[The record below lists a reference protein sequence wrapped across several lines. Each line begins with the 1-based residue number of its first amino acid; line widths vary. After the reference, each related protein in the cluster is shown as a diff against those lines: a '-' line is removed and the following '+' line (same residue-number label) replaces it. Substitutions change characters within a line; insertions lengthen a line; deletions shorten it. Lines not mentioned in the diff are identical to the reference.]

1 MPRPVIA
8 AGKYTA
14 VTRLIGRMKVEIKLD
29 AQYTE
34 PTVLVL
40 TDRMT
45 DEVGEIVRKL
55 SEDSGPSLL
64 TGQRDEALEILRPEQ
79 IVRIYSSDG
88 KVYASTK
95 NGEYT
100 MRQRIYE
107 LEERLCSGGSF
118 VRISNSEIINL
129 SHAKKF
135 DLSLAGTICV
145 SMSDGQITYVSRRYV
160 PKIKQKLGI

>member
-1 MPRPVIA
+1 MPQSSI
-8 AGKYTA
+8 KTA
-14 VTRLIGRMKVEIKLD
+14 RRLIGRMKVEIRID
-29 AQYTE
+29 PQYTE
-34 PTVLVL
+34 PTVQVL

-45 DEVGEIVRKL
+45 DEVNEIVRRL
-55 SEDSGPSLL
+55 SEEGGGALL
-64 TGQRDEALEILRPEQ
+64 TGQRDDALEILKPEQ

-88 KVYASTK
+88 KVYAVTK
-95 NGEYT
+95 NGEYV

-107 LEERLCSGGSF
+107 LEDRLSTGGGF

-129 SHAKKF
+129 SHVKKF

-145 SMSDGQITYVSRRYV
+145 SMSDGSITYVSRRYV